1 MNNSDL
7 IPLDIITVYNFKYK
21 NVFVQV
27 KSWNN
32 NISFLQRSNCW
43 AYYIHL
49 SKRNYK
55 QFNDLWIEPSITED
69 GWISYDYYKIPF
81 ISEMPIHGGI
91 TFFQRK
97 MANMKVDGESVVIG
111 CDYQHYDD
119 VLEPTLDEIK
129 NDFMESIDYL
139 DNLGL
144 IIK

>member
-32 NISFLQRSNCW
+32 KLDIINRSKSW

-55 QFNDLWIEPSITED
+55 QFNDLWIEPEV
-69 GWISYDYYKIPF
+69 YDNLLLYHYDRIP
-81 ISEMPIHGGI
+81 IIKDMPMHGGI

-139 DNLGL
+139 DDLGL